1 MFVIVNTETHKY
13 VARRGSEH
21 SYTTRLENAETF
33 RTRDAAEKD
42 RCPGN
47 EIVVDVNDLLQTPQ
61 H

>member
-13 VARRGSEH
+13 VARRGSGN
-21 SYTTRLENAETF
+21 SYTTKLEQAETF
-33 RTRDAAEKD
+33 RTREAADKD

-47 EIVVDVNDLLQTPQ
+47 EVVVDVNDLLQTPQ